1 MTALSKNQLNRL
13 YELRTAARLTQT
25 QLATRV
31 GTTAAQIS
39 KLEKGQVSLT
49 VAWMNRLAGPLGC
62 RPVDLMFD
70 APPPARHINK
80 ELLRYA
86 IGVAAAVLEG
96 EPLRERPIILVET
109 IAAAYDVMTE
119 ILRERGQID
128 EDTID
133 TLIRA
138 HRRINRE

>member
-1 MTALSKNQLNRL
+1 MTAVSKNQPNRL
-13 YELRTAARLTQT
+13 YELRTAAGLTMGE
-25 QLATRV
+25 LGARA
-31 GTTAAQIS
+31 GTTPAQIS
-39 KLEKGQVSLT
+39 KLEKGQVKLT
-49 VAWMNRLAGPLGC
+49 VEWMTKLATALGC
-62 RPVDLMFD
+62 RPVDLLLD
-70 APPPARHINK
+70 APPPATHINK

-86 IGVAAAVLEG
+86 IRVADAVHEG
-96 EPLRERPIILVET
+96 APLRHRPIILVET

-133 TLIRA
+133 TLIRT